1 VRNYINEIFSD
12 QGIEELRRRLGL
24 ANQSIEAEGDLD
36 VDLSALGE
44 GSAGGDT
51 FVFDGGG
58 SGQTIPSPIESLPT
72 PPRFVES
79 GGISFPQ
86 NISVDYDAITYRV
99 GPDGATVAD
108 IIVQFDDV
116 AGASDYSVRYV
127 SQT

>member
-1 VRNYINEIFSD
+1 MRNYINEIFSD

-24 ANQSIEAEGDLD
+24 ANQPIEAEENLD
-36 VDLSALGE
+36 GDLSAFGAEGLGE
-44 GSAGGDT
+44 DSL
-51 FVFDGGG
+51 VFEVGG
-58 SGQTIPSPIESLPT
+58 SSQTIPSPIESLPMA
-72 PPRFVES
+72 PRFVES

-86 NISVDYDAITYRV
+86 NISVDYGAITYRV

-116 AGASDYSVRYV
+116 PGASDYSVKYV

>member
-1 VRNYINEIFSD
+1 MNDYGKIFSD
-12 QGIEELRRRLGL
+12 QGIEELRERLGL
-24 ANQSIEAEGDLD
+24 ANQPVEGEEDSVLDSPVFDD
-36 VDLSALGE
+36 VDS
-44 GSAGGDT
+44 T
-51 FVFDGGG
+51 
-58 SGQTIPSPIESLPT
+58 QTIISPIESLPI

-86 NISVDYDAITYRV
+86 NISVDYDAIAYRV